1 MEMGRGCTQDGAGS
15 LIFQMARCLAI
26 QKLIF
31 PNRLYWGSEDPTAKN
46 PLTTNFMH

>member
-26 QKLIF
+26 RDCSTVTVI
-31 PNRLYWGSEDPTAKN
+31 YGAYDKN
-46 PLTTNFMH
+46 NTIQTTS